1 MRSDG
6 RTVRASRRPHHAVIR
21 TTVRVTERKRQDLQ
35 RFLLYLGSA
44 LTASGEAVNEI
55 EDHLGRVARA
65 YGAPDARF
73 SVLPT
78 SIAVA
83 LDPGRPVTLE
93 PTGQLR
99 GGLRLDQT
107 SAVFQVLKSA
117 ERGELAPSEGT
128 RLIGR
133 IVTSPP
139 RFGLAA
145 TIVGHLVLTVGICLV
160 LQPTPADLALAG
172 LFGILVGLL
181 KRVGQRWTS
190 TQMIM
195 PVGAAFFV
203 AAVTFF
209 LSHRGWADA
218 DVRSMVAP
226 LVTFLPGATLTMA
239 VVELSAAQLVTG
251 ASRLVAGILQLLL
264 LAFGIIAAAQ
274 VVGLPATDELV
285 DDKTNLVGWWA
296 PGLGVLLVGIGSYL
310 YNSAPPRSLPWLC
323 LVLYVA
329 WVGQYAGDLLLG
341 GYLSG
346 FVGALV
352 MTPAAYLVAR
362 LPSGPPALVS
372 FLPAFWLLVPGALGL
387 IGIAEYL
394 GEDAATGLQ
403 DFLGMIGSMMAV
415 ALGVLCGYPL
425 YRSLAATLRGVR
437 RQIR

>member
-1 MRSDG
+1 VD
-6 RTVRASRRPHHAVIR
+6 RT
-21 TTVRVTERKRQDLQ
+21 ELQ

-44 LTASGEAVNEI
+44 LTAAGEAVNEI
-55 EDHLGRVARA
+55 EDHLRRVARV

-78 SIAVA
+78 YLVIALEA
-83 LDPGRPVTLE
+83 GQAATLE

-107 SAVFQVLKSA
+107 SAIFDILKEA
-117 ERGELAPSEGT
+117 ERGGLSPLEGS
-128 RLIGR
+128 RR
-133 IVTSPP
+133 IHRVIDSPP
-139 RFGLAA
+139 RFDPVVTVL
-145 TIVGHLVLTVGICLV
+145 GHLVLTVGICLV
-160 LQPTPADLALAG
+160 LQPTLADLALAG
-172 LFGILVGLL
+172 LFGVLVGLL
-181 KRVGQRWTS
+181 KHLGQRWTS
-190 TQMIM
+190 TRMIL

-203 AAVTFF
+203 AGVTFV
-209 LSHRGWADA
+209 LSRHGWADA

-251 ASRLVAGILQLLL
+251 ASRLVAGVLQLLL

-274 VVGLPATDELV
+274 VVGLPTTDELV
-285 DDKTNLVGWWA
+285 DAPANQLGWWA
-296 PGLGVLLVGIGSYL
+296 SWLGVLLIGVGSFL
-310 YNSAPPRSLPWLC
+310 YHSAPRRSLGWLC

-329 WVGQYAGDLLLG
+329 WIGQYLGNLLVG

-387 IGIAEYL
+387 IGITEYL
-394 GEDAATGLQ
+394 GEDTTTGLQ
-403 DFLGMIGSMMAV
+403 DFLGMFGSMIAV

-425 YRSLAATLRGVR
+425 YRSVARVIRPRAGRGWCC
-437 RQIR
+437 

>member
-1 MRSDG
+1 
-6 RTVRASRRPHHAVIR
+6 VRVVLASRRPHRASR
-21 TTVRVTERKRQDLQ
+21 ASRAAGAARATEQKRRDLQ
-35 RFLLYLGSA
+35 QFLLYLGSA
-44 LTASGEAVNEI
+44 LTAAGEAVNEI
-55 EDHLGRVARA
+55 EDHLSGVARA
-65 YGAPDARF
+65 YGAPHARF

-78 SIAVA
+78 YVVA
-83 LDPGRPVTLE
+83 SLEPGRPATLE

-107 SAVFQVLKSA
+107 SAVFQVLKAA
-117 ERGELAPSEGT
+117 ERGGLDLREGSH
-128 RLIGR
+128 RIRR
-133 IVTSPP
+133 IVNSPP
-139 RFGLAA
+139 RFGLRA
-145 TIVGHLVLTVGICLV
+145 TILGHLVLTVGICLV
-160 LQPTPADLALAG
+160 LQPTVIDLAVAG

-190 TQMIM
+190 TRMIM

-203 AAVTFF
+203 AAVTFV
-209 LSHRGWADA
+209 LSRHGWADA

-226 LVTFLPGATLTMA
+226 LVTFLPGGMLTMA
-239 VVELSAAQLVTG
+239 VVELSAGQLVTG
-251 ASRLVAGILQLLL
+251 ASRLVAGVLQLLL

-274 VVGLPATDELV
+274 VVGLPTSDELV
-285 DDKTNLVGWWA
+285 DDPTNQLGWWA
-296 PGLGVLLVGIGSYL
+296 PWLGVLLVGIGSYL
-310 YNSAPPRSLPWLC
+310 YHSAPRRSLGWLC

-329 WVGQYAGDLLLG
+329 WVGQFVGNIFVG

-362 LPSGPPALVS
+362 FPSGPPAMVS

-394 GEDAATGLQ
+394 GEDSTTGLQ
-403 DFLGMIGSMMAV
+403 DFLGMVGSMIAV

-425 YRSLAATLRGVR
+425 YRSLLVSVRGVW
-437 RQIR
+437 RQLS

>member
-1 MRSDG
+1 
-6 RTVRASRRPHHAVIR
+6 V
-21 TTVRVTERKRQDLQ
+21 
-35 RFLLYLGSA
+35 
-44 LTASGEAVNEI
+44 
-55 EDHLGRVARA
+55 
-65 YGAPDARF
+65 
-73 SVLPT
+73 
-78 SIAVA
+78 VA
-83 LDPGRPVTLE
+83 LESGQAATLE

-107 SAVFQVLKSA
+107 AAIFDILKDA
-117 ERGELAPSEGT
+117 ESGDLSPRQGS
-128 RLIGR
+128 RR
-133 IVTSPP
+133 IRRVIDRPP
-139 RFGLAA
+139 RFGPVVTLL
-145 TIVGHLVLTVGICLV
+145 GHLVLTVGICLV
-160 LQPTPADLALAG
+160 LQPTLADLAIAG
-172 LFGILVGLL
+172 FFGVLVGLL
-181 KRVGQRWTS
+181 KRLGQRWTS
-190 TQMIM
+190 TQMIL

-203 AAVTFF
+203 AATTFV
-209 LSHRGWADA
+209 LSRHGWVDA

-251 ASRLVAGILQLLL
+251 ASRLVSGVLQLLL

-274 VVGLPATDELV
+274 VVGLPTTDELV
-285 DDKTNLVGWWA
+285 DEPANQLGWWA
-296 PGLGVLLVGIGSYL
+296 SWLGVLLIGVGSYL
-310 YNSAPPRSLPWLC
+310 YHSAPRRSLGWLC

-329 WVGQYAGDLLLG
+329 WIGQYLGNLLVG

-394 GEDAATGLQ
+394 GEDTATGLQ
-403 DFLGMIGSMMAV
+403 DFLGMFGSMIAV

-425 YRSLAATLRGVR
+425 YRSLVR
-437 RQIR
+437 VIRPRAGRDRCCSTGGRRRASP